1 MSINFFNDID
11 RNTKVYISHD
21 CEEVA
26 FMNGLENFTIINKKE
41 SI

>member
-11 RNTKVYISHD
+11 RNTKVYISRD

-26 FMNGLENFTIINKKE
+26 FMNGQENFILNQKKE
-41 SI
+41 ST